1 MSLIFILV
9 FWSVD
14 RKNQNNST
22 MKMRHILS
30 IQYELRVIILSICHV
45 FFIIIFFS
53 SYDIRIIHQIN
64 FIRLDNIDNK
74 KQGRII
80 YLFEDYLFYLKY
92 RKNSLLSIK
101 CLWLLQIILIIFFFN
116 FWNNDWITIF
126 IDNWISILFRSKKR
140 SVYINYTTNIR
151 GEFFSY

>member
-1 MSLIFILV
+1 
-9 FWSVD
+9 
-14 RKNQNNST
+14 
-22 MKMRHILS
+22 MRHILS

-45 FFIIIFFS
+45 FSIIIFFS

-64 FIRLDNIDNK
+64 FIRLDNINNK

-101 CLWLLQIILIIFFFN
+101 CL
-116 FWNNDWITIF
+116 
-126 IDNWISILFRSKKR
+126 
-140 SVYINYTTNIR
+140 
-151 GEFFSY
+151 